1 MINSATSVLI
11 GTSYSIAT
19 PLKNGGPLYSL
30 HLIVIAYGNDGAL
43 SPALQRKSLTVPVD
57 PFANPRAVL
66 ILHRIITLAPMA
78 KYNGNE
84 RFLATLSGYTELPF
98 ELCVAFILTI
108 GD

>member
-1 MINSATSVLI
+1 MPVTYKPTNVVISPFIRYS
-11 GTSYSIAT
+11 GTC
-19 PLKNGGPLYSL
+19 
-30 HLIVIAYGNDGAL
+30 AYTV
-43 SPALQRKSLTVPVD
+43 LQRKSLTLRVD

-66 ILHRIITLAPMA
+66 ILYRIITLAPMA